1 MAPVGDV
8 VASYKKPMENRRIL
22 SSWKEI
28 AAYLNRGV
36 RTVQRW
42 EASYKLPVRRPKND
56 VLSVFAFA
64 DELDAWLERS
74 KPKSH
79 EYVRPTVIVVDVITP
94 NALSDL
100 KLVIETAKFNVLTA
114 FNSGEALATARKYD
128 VDAFVIDSVILD
140 VHPNELTQELRRL
153 YPAKLLVLVGD
164 DSQDGVDAV
173 IPQGNPALVV
183 EYLMQKFGQPRI
195 D

>member
-1 MAPVGDV
+1 
-8 VASYKKPMENRRIL
+8 MENRRIL

-42 EASYKLPVRRPKND
+42 EVSYKLPIRRPEND
-56 VLSVFAFA
+56 VMSVYAFS

-74 KPKSH
+74 KPKTQP
-79 EYVRPTVIVVDVITP
+79 YVRPTVIVLDVVTP

-100 KLVIETAKFNVLTA
+100 KLIIETAKFNVLTA
-114 FNSGEALATARKYD
+114 FNSGELLATAQKYD
-128 VDAFVIDSVILD
+128 ADAFVIDSVILD
-140 VHPNELTQELRRL
+140 VHPAELMKELRRL
-153 YPAKLLVLVGD
+153 YPAKPLVLVGD
-164 DSQDGVDAV
+164 DSLDGFDATLR
-173 IPQGNPALVV
+173 PGNPAAVV
-183 EYLMQKFGQPRI
+183 DYLLKTFGQPRV

>member
-1 MAPVGDV
+1 
-8 VASYKKPMENRRIL
+8 MENRHIL
-22 SSWKEI
+22 SGWKEI
-28 AAYLNRGV
+28 AGYLNRGV

-42 EASYKLPVRRPKND
+42 EVGYKLPIRRPEND
-56 VLSVFAFA
+56 VMSVYAFS
-64 DELDAWLERS
+64 DELDAWMERS
-74 KPKSH
+74 RPKTH
-79 EYVRPTVIVVDVITP
+79 AYVRPTVIVVDVVTP

-114 FNSGEALATARKYD
+114 FNSGEVLATARKYD

-153 YPAKLLVLVGD
+153 YPAKPLVLVGED
-164 DSQDGVDAV
+164 PQDGVDAV
-173 IPQGNPALVV
+173 VPQGNPALVV
-183 EYLMQKFGQPRI
+183 EYLLQKFGQPRV